1 MCFGQRLVLEFLT
14 FTLFKFL
21 PLPHVGGKKCEG
33 KLQEKRKKER
43 KEGRNNQNISNWM
56 MMCAN
61 GVSGI
66 K

>member
-1 MCFGQRLVLEFLT
+1 VKENFR
-14 FTLFKFL
+14 
-21 PLPHVGGKKCEG
+21 
-33 KLQEKRKKER
+33 RKGNLER